1 MIDTILDQKLPSL
14 TNRYNLA
21 KTSDIITH
29 VESLG
34 FSMDKFV
41 TLKTR
46 KPERK
51 GFQKH
56 RAVFSSDLFGNT
68 RGDRVQLLL
77 TNSHDGTS
85 SVQLQ
90 LGFYRLICANGLVAG
105 DKLTP
110 MIRIKHTQKDLM
122 FTIEREVERLVAYS
136 KNLDSAIDRFK
147 QVILSPL
154 DIKQFNLE
162 AVKIKLGNDVKIE
175 SVDFT
180 PRRREDTGNDL
191 WSVFN
196 VAQENL
202 IRGGSK
208 ILLTDATQKNRL
220 ISTRAVNSFASSDNI
235 NEKLFDLALQRVA

>member
-1 MIDTILDQKLPSL
+1 MLDTILDQKLPTL
-14 TNRYNLA
+14 TDRYNLA

-34 FSMDKFV
+34 FNMDKFV
-41 TLKTR
+41 ALKTR

-77 TNSHDGTS
+77 TNSHDGSS

-90 LGFYRLICANGLVAG
+90 LGFYRMVCANGLVAG
-105 DKLTP
+105 EKLTP

-136 KNLDSAIDRFK
+136 NNLDAAIDKFK
-147 QVILSPL
+147 QIILSPL
-154 DIKQFNLE
+154 DIKQFNLD
-162 AVKIKLGNDVKIE
+162 AAKIKLGNEVKIE

-180 PRRREDTGNDL
+180 PRRSEDGGNDL

-208 ILLTDATQKNRL
+208 ILLTDENQARKLLT
-220 ISTRAVNSFASSDNI
+220 TRAVNSFASSDSI
-235 NEKLFDLALQRVA
+235 NERLFELALQRAA

>member
-41 TLKTR
+41 ALKTR